1 MGINALSFY
10 ETSSE
15 YWAFGKRHIKS
26 IQDSL
31 QAIKLEIMTDIILD
45 YLGRCKGINHLIW
58 NHPNY
63 TTFIHTKGTPLDTK
77 KNKRNTKS
85 TSDELKEYKLMMLGV
100 DGVGKSALTMRFITD
115 EFRENNI
122 DPTIEDSYLH
132 QVALNVSKNE
142 YDKYNV
148 KGSHNVW
155 LDVLDTAM
163 DEEFSS
169 KYCMMDAIGWY
180 RDCDIFVLVFSVIC
194 QKSFAELTH
203 FRESILR
210 IKEEDD
216 YPMMVVGNKCD
227 LRIDEAFND
236 SHLNMD
242 DVIEWCQKHQ
252 MPYIETSA
260 KNGKNVHL
268 LFRQSVYEYI
278 LYETR
283 NKR

>member
-10 ETSSE
+10 ETSFE

-45 YLGRCKGINHLIW
+45 YLGQCKGINHLIW

-85 TSDELKEYKLMMLGV
+85 TS
-100 DGVGKSALTMRFITD
+100 D